1 MLNNKEKIM
10 NELNKFNKDRN
21 WGKSHTSVNL
31 AKSIT
36 LEASEILE
44 LYQWGTECTDKEN
57 LAEEIADVAI
67 YLLLL
72 AQNNDIDIDEA
83 ILSKIKKNAIKY
95 PIKK

>member
-21 WGKSHTSVNL
+21 WGKSHTSVNI

-36 LEASEILE
+36 LEAAEILE
-44 LYQWGTECTDKEN
+44 LYQWSDECADKEN

-67 YLLLL
+67 YLLIL
-72 AQNNDIDIDEA
+72 AQNNNIDLDEA